1 VASVKRHPFRA
12 FFGGL
17 LLGLG
22 VALLLVVYA
31 KVALGRPV
39 FWVLIGA
46 LAVVSTL
53 LALFAPPRRRYLDS
67 KAPPASR

>member
-1 VASVKRHPFRA
+1 MASVKRHPFRA

-22 VALLLVVYA
+22 VATLLVVYA
-31 KVALGRPV
+31 KVPFGKPV
-39 FWVLIGA
+39 FFVLIGA

-53 LALFAPPRRRYLDS
+53 LALFAPPRRRYLES
-67 KAPPASR
+67 KAPPAAR